1 MKDDS
6 ITQEGYQ
13 ERPELDYSQYGQYR
27 SNLKLFEARGHILH
41 PNTRAIYETIKNYCR
56 DFVVNHPQYPKFKWK
71 PKIIDVCCGGGFGAN
86 ILSQEGEF
94 VWGIDKDEKSI
105 AWAKEV
111 FTRHR
116 NNIYF
121 TPELEF
127 EVIDV
132 NTEDREIQ
140 AFDIVTCV
148 NSIEHFADYKKL
160 LEFLKKRCKKD
171 KKGNYLEPPDA
182 TKVFIS
188 TNNRNNDKMGK
199 LEPKIPKHVREWTPA
214 ELYEILTSH
223 FKYVT
228 LMDIFGNLKELDMSD
243 SLMVFKCETPI

>member
-1 MKDDS
+1 MDES
-6 ITQEGYQ
+6 IKQEGYT
-13 ERPELDYSQYGQYR
+13 ERPELDYSQYGQYI
-27 SNLKLFEARGHILH
+27 SNLHLYEKRGSCLH
-41 PNTRAIYETIKNYCR
+41 PNTKAIYNTIKDYCR

-94 VWGIDKDEKSI
+94 VWGIDKDERSI
-105 AWAKEV
+105 KFAQDV

-148 NSIEHFADYKKL
+148 NSIEHLANYENL
-160 LEFLKKRCKKD
+160 IRFLKARCKKD
-171 KKGNYLEPPDA
+171 KKGNYLEPPEA

-188 TNNRNNDKMGK
+188 TNNRNNYKTGK
-199 LEPKIPKHVREWTPA
+199 LEPKIPKHVREWTPD
-214 ELYEILTSH
+214 ELYAILTSH

-228 LMDIFGNLKELDMSD
+228 LMDIFGEPKELDMVD
-243 SLMVFKCETPI
+243 SLMLFKCETPI